1 MEFVAVSDTVL
12 WALAVDNSQ
21 LWHMFQGV
29 Y

>member
-12 WALAVDNSQ
+12 WALALDNPQ
-21 LWHMFQGV
+21 LRHMFQGV